1 MINYFNLTSIKCAV
15 FKNYLEV
22 TITKSVGA
30 FAILFWALVQKVTL
44 NNLKLLFSQSVQKP
58 PNFYF

>member
-1 MINYFNLTSIKCAV
+1 MVNYSILTSTKCAV

-22 TITKSVGA
+22 GITKSVGRI
-30 FAILFWALVQKVTL
+30 AILFLPLVQKVTL